1 MTMDRRIIT
10 KILSKTLMILVL
22 ASAYI
27 PTASAQEYS
36 APAVTVSKEKVR
48 INGKICYSHIV
59 LERQTLFSI
68 AKAYGVTVADI
79 EKFNPSL
86 KNEGLKKNSI
96 LLIPSQE
103 AIQSDTKTSTSNV
116 SPEKETTEKVVTEK
130 TYPKKVDTVKQEAAE
145 EKDMK
150 PAEAKT
156 EEKKVEE
163 RKGEKKENKK
173 QKVHIRKWYEDL
185 DVIAEKYGVTVEAL
199 MRANNLTGRK
209 LNNRQKLII
218 PEPGEIFEPRTDIP
232 ETSREDKTFNDS
244 AAVEVADTTATSSVT
259 EKNEDPNFTPKD
271 KVILT
276 VILPLKAAEENPSRN
291 NIDFYSGVLLAVH
304 DIAGSGI
311 STELNV
317 YDSSDKEHMVSHE
330 DLVGSDAVMGPI
342 SSREIEK
349 LFSEVPQ
356 VKPIISPLDPRAES
370 LALDH
375 KNFIQI
381 PTPHKVQ
388 YQDIVS
394 WIKEDSRPEDKV
406 LLISESGARL
416 TDALAQMKE
425 VTDSSGIDFQKFS
438 YSILEGRDVIDPIM
452 ALMTAEGTNRVLI
465 ASESEAF
472 VNDVVRN
479 LNILIHRK
487 MNIILY
493 APSRIRTYDTIEIEN
508 LHNTNLHVSLAY
520 YIDYTDQ
527 RVMNFIMKYRALYNT
542 EPTQFSFQGYDT
554 AKYII
559 EMCSKYGE
567 SWINRLS
574 ENEKEMLQSTFR
586 FVEVNKE
593 GFVNNGV
600 RRIVYEKDWNIS
612 KAR

>member
-1 MTMDRRIIT
+1 MTMDRRMIT
-10 KILSKTLMILVL
+10 KILSKTLMIIVL
-22 ASAYI
+22 AYTYI
-27 PTASAQEYS
+27 PTVSAQEYS

-103 AIQSDTKTSTSNV
+103 ALQSDVKPSESKTA
-116 SPEKETTEKVVTEK
+116 PAKEAVEKVAVENKDTKQTEA
-130 TYPKKVDTVKQEAAE
+130 KVEVE
-145 EKDMK
+145 
-150 PAEAKT
+150 KT
-156 EEKKVEE
+156 EEKKAEE
-163 RKGEKKENKK
+163 RKAEKKENKK
-173 QKVHIRKWYEDL
+173 QKIHIRKWYEDL

-218 PEPGEIFEPRTDIP
+218 PEPGEVFEPLTDMTEQSQKHDP
-232 ETSREDKTFNDS
+232 HNDS
-244 AAVEVADTTATSSVT
+244 AAVTDTTEAVSATETIKDTV
-259 EKNEDPNFTPKD
+259 FIPKD
-271 KVILT
+271 KVRMT
-276 VILPLKAAEENPSRN
+276 VILPIKAAEENPSRN

-304 DIAGSGI
+304 DMAESGI

-317 YDSSDKEHMVSHE
+317 YDSADQGHTVSNE
-330 DLVGSDAVMGPI
+330 DLTGSDAVIGPI

-356 VKPIISPLDPRAES
+356 VKSVISPLDPRAES
-370 LALDH
+370 LTWSH
-375 KNFIQI
+375 RNFIQI
-381 PTPHKVQ
+381 PTPHKAQ

-406 LLISESGARL
+406 LLISESGARQ
-416 TDALAQMKE
+416 TDALIQMKE

-438 YSILEGRDVIDPIM
+438 YSILEGRDVIEPIM
-452 ALMTAEGTNRVLI
+452 AMMTAEGTNRVLI

-487 MNIILY
+487 MNVILY
-493 APSRIRTYDTIEIEN
+493 APSRIRTYDTIEVEN

-527 RVMNFIMKYRALYNT
+527 RVMNFLMKYRALYNT

-554 AKYII
+554 ARYFI
-559 EMCSKYGE
+559 ELCSKYGDG
-567 SWINRLS
+567 WMNRLS
-574 ENEKEMLQSTFR
+574 EDEKNMLQSTFR
-586 FVEVNKE
+586 FIEVND
-593 GFVNNGV
+593 GSFVNNGV

-612 KAR
+612 KVR

>member
-1 MTMDRRIIT
+1 MTMDRRMIT
-10 KILSKTLMILVL
+10 KILSKAIMILVL

-27 PTASAQEYS
+27 PAISAQEYS

-86 KNEGLKKNSI
+86 KDEGLKKNSI
-96 LLIPSQE
+96 LLIPSQDALQAE
-103 AIQSDTKTSTSNV
+103 ATV
-116 SPEKETTEKVVTEK
+116 SAVNGSLVKETTEK
-130 TYPKKVDTVKQEAAE
+130 AA
-145 EKDMK
+145 
-150 PAEAKT
+150 T

-163 RKGEKKENKK
+163 KKVEEKKVEEKKVEKKENKK

-199 MRANNLTGRK
+199 MHANNLTGRK

-218 PEPGEIFEPRTDIP
+218 PEPGEIFEPMSDISEPITD
-232 ETSREDKTFNDS
+232 TSEQLQEKESHNEPAT
-244 AAVEVADTTATSSVT
+244 DTIKSTVII
-259 EKNEDPNFTPKD
+259 PKD
-271 KVILT
+271 KVKMT
-276 VILPLKAAEENPSRN
+276 VILPLKAAEDNPSRN

-304 DIAGSGI
+304 DMAESGV

-317 YDSSDKEHMVSHE
+317 YDSSDKGHIVTNE
-330 DLVGSDAVMGPI
+330 DLIGSDAVIGPI

-349 LFSEVPQ
+349 LLSEVPE
-356 VKPIISPLDPRAES
+356 VKSVISPLDPRAES
-370 LALDH
+370 LAWSHD
-375 KNFIQI
+375 NFIQI
-381 PTPHKVQ
+381 PTPHKAQ

-394 WIKEDSRPEDKV
+394 WIKADYRPEDKV
-406 LLISESGARL
+406 LLISESGARQ
-416 TDALAQMKE
+416 TEALVQMME

-438 YSILEGRDVIDPIM
+438 YSILEGRDVIEPIM
-452 ALMTAEGTNRVLI
+452 ALMTAEGANRVLI

-487 MNIILY
+487 MNITLY
-493 APSRIRTYDTIEIEN
+493 APARIRTYDTIEVEN

-520 YIDYTDQ
+520 YIDYTDR
-527 RVMNFIMKYRALYNT
+527 RVMNFLMKYRALYNT

-554 AKYII
+554 ARYFI
-559 EMCSKYGE
+559 ELCSKYGDDWM
-567 SWINRLS
+567 SRLS
-574 ENEKEMLQSTFR
+574 EDEKSMLQSTFR
-586 FVEVNKE
+586 FIEMNE
-593 GFVNNGV
+593 GGFVNNGV

-612 KAR
+612 KVR